1 VKAASNCTSAEI
13 LAGAIALGEA
23 GDEQRHAYREHL
35 STCRHCLAAIGGE
48 REIERVINVVAQARD
63 QEQWQ
68 PDVRRALARV
78 PARGYG
84 WKWVAALAAAGA
96 LVVTILATQRHAPVV
111 VRSVAMSDAAAV
123 AALGT
128 QAIPQREHRAESLAF
143 TSPQAARATI
153 TFEVRLDGRGKPM
166 RCTIIKHSGR
176 ASLDSALCN
185 AVMRT
190 R

>member
-1 VKAASNCTSAEI
+1 MNAALNCTAAEI

-35 STCRHCLAAIGGE
+35 STCRRCLATIGGE

-78 PARGYG
+78 PARSNG
-84 WKWVAALAAAGA
+84 WKWGAGLAAAA
-96 LVVTILATQRHAPVV
+96 AITVTILATHRHAPVA
-111 VRSVAMSDAAAV
+111 VRSVPMPDVAAV

-128 QAIPQREHRAESLAF
+128 QTMPQREHRAESLSFISA
-143 TSPQAARATI
+143 QAARSTI
-153 TFEVRLDGRGKPM
+153 TFEVRLNERGKPT
-166 RCTIIKHSGR
+166 RCTIIKHAGR
-176 ASLDSALCN
+176 ASLDAALCD
-185 AVMRT
+185 AVMRA